1 MKDRLLDNAS
11 EFFDFAQPRVARGV
25 KILSKLGRPV
35 DGDILRRV
43 CFAQYTELKRK
54 RVFWTNMKRNH
65 FHQFS
70 WLWACFCYPYPLRGS
85 GMLLERLYVLPL
97 PKVSCIPLLDNACN
111 GPRAQRVK
119 KMEVINLCS
128 LLRSAVNM
136 HLSWAFLRLQ
146 RGSRMIPIDR
156 DTFASQVCEDGAVT
170 TSTFDM
176 KKRERNVNVHHAPG
190 RNVSEE

>member
-43 CFAQYTELKRK
+43 CFAQ
-54 RVFWTNMKRNH
+54 
-65 FHQFS
+65 
-70 WLWACFCYPYPLRGS
+70 
-85 GMLLERLYVLPL
+85 
-97 PKVSCIPLLDNACN
+97 LLDNACN

-156 DTFASQVCEDGAVT
+156 DTFASNVCEDGAVT